1 MPKFS
6 PESPH
11 PRQEPRQT
19 EQAEGKSERE
29 THLLITFNERRLF
42 EEAGGNYRGFVD
54 TSDGRK
60 FEEFWV
66 GRRAYYDREE
76 RKVLET
82 YVETTAADGEES
94 ELDSPEEVKGYEVLI
109 VKRDSS
115 SHEVGQP
122 FFIDLYP
129 KDFKERRI
137 SLQELRECATQ
148 VHDYALRNA
157 EKNPQE
163 LARGAEEFL
172 RQRGWRGKAY

>member
-1 MPKFS
+1 MPKFN

-11 PRQEPRQT
+11 PRQERRQT

-29 THLLITFNERRLF
+29 TNLLITFQERRLF
-42 EEAGGNYRGFVD
+42 EEAGGEYRGLVD

-66 GRRAYYDREE
+66 GRRAYYDREQ

-82 YVETTAADGEES
+82 YVETTATDAEES
-94 ELDSPEEVKGYEVLI
+94 EIEGPEEVKGYEVLI

-115 SHEVGQP
+115 SHEVGEP
-122 FFIDLYP
+122 VFVDLYP
-129 KDFKERRI
+129 KNFMGRRI
-137 SLQELRECATQ
+137 GTQELREYAMQ
-148 VHDYALRNA
+148 VHDYVLRNA
-157 EKNPQE
+157 EQNLQE